1 MCSLPHSQMLFYTH
15 ELTDALKERFDDVS
29 EINDVARYGCSGGV
43 SGFIYHTECAE
54 FFDAH
59 EDSIEDVCYDML
71 GDEWII
77 SLVKTFP
84 NTQSILE
91 LKTAAVWFVVEA
103 YCQQVM
109 VEIEEAVPA

>member
-1 MCSLPHSQMLFYTH
+1 
-15 ELTDALKERFDDVS
+15 
-29 EINDVARYGCSGGV
+29 
-43 SGFIYHTECAE
+43 
-54 FFDAH
+54 
-59 EDSIEDVCYDML
+59 ML